1 MPTNQ
6 NTIAVEVTTLIQV
19 SPDAERERLSL
30 HFKGKSLARLL
41 SMVDN
46 VEAGKFY
53 EGARTYYKECNHA
66 EREAVGIGMSAI
78 FEGVGECEVK
88 KLEWSER
95 PPVEKSAVEMA
106 LDAIQVKGLDYPRY
120 TLVELSK
127 PDVQATLD
135 AVLGEDNQNA
145 NPSF

>member
-6 NTIAVEVTTLIQV
+6 KVIAVEVTTLIQV

-53 EGARTYYKECNHA
+53 EGARTYYKECDHE
-66 EREAVGIGMSAI
+66 EREAVGLGMSAI
-78 FEGVGECEVK
+78 FEGVGECEVRK
-88 KLEWSER
+88 KEWWGR
-95 PPVEKSAVEMA
+95 IPVEHSAFEVARDIIRAQA
-106 LDAIQVKGLDYPRY
+106 LNYPRY

-127 PDVQATLD
+127 PDSQATLD
-135 AVLGEDNQNA
+135 AVLGEDNQGA
-145 NPSF
+145 SPSL

>member
-6 NTIAVEVTTLIQV
+6 KVIAVEVTTLIQV

-53 EGARTYYKECNHA
+53 EGARTYYKECDHE
-66 EREAVGIGMSAI
+66 EREAVGLGMSAI

-88 KLEWSER
+88 KMEWWGKS
-95 PPVEKSAVEMA
+95 PVEHSADEVSR
-106 LDAIQVKGLDYPRY
+106 DAIRAQALNYPRF

-127 PDVQATLD
+127 PDAQATLD
-135 AVLGEDNQNA
+135 AVLGEENQGA
-145 NPSF
+145 SPSP